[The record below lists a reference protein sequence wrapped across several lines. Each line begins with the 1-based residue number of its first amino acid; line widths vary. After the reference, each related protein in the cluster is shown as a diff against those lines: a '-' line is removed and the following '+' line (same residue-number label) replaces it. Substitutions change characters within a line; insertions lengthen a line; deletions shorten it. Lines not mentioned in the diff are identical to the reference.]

1 MAHWGISAAVVERVM
16 ALGSELERN
25 LVPDISGSGCSC
37 SDARGEEAV
46 ISAGGQGP
54 SVGDSLEE
62 KPAFQRKEGALLLS
76 HSL

>member
-1 MAHWGISAAVVERVM
+1 M
-16 ALGSELERN
+16 
-25 LVPDISGSGCSC
+25 PDISGSGCSC